1 MPKLKTNHSTR
12 RRFLKNGFMLMA
24 SPAMIS
30 SKISAQPEIPNISGK
45 CHIGVIGLGA
55 RGFHLMQSFLRQE
68 DVHVRAVCDVDRVHY
83 RSNAWGQGQAYGLE
97 SAKRVVDFYAKN
109 KRRSAYNG
117 CLALIDYRD
126 LCARDDIDAVV
137 VATPDHWHYH
147 QIMEAL
153 AHGKDVY
160 CEKPLTH
167 TFMEGKIIHRE
178 VVRKRA
184 IFQTGSQQRSTA
196 NFQKAVALVRNG
208 YIGRLR
214 RVEVGLPPG
223 YTKPRSDTRI
233 QPVPPGLD
241 YDRWNGP
248 APLLPYMRARH
259 HQLWRGH
266 LAYGGGNI
274 MDWIGHHNDIAHWG
288 AGMDQS
294 GPTEVRAVGWTSSET
309 DIYNTPVDY
318 EIHCVYPG
326 NIEWLIASK
335 LKMGTKWIGE
345 NGWIYVNRG
354 RLEASDPRWLEKGFA
369 VGPLEF
375 AMSSNH
381 VRNFIDGVRS
391 RRACIA
397 PAETAHRSITAG
409 HLGYVSHRLGR
420 RLVFDPHI
428 ERVLNDTEANT
439 LLDKSYRKP
448 WRI

>member
-1 MPKLKTNHSTR
+1 
-12 RRFLKNGFMLMA
+12 
-24 SPAMIS
+24 
-30 SKISAQPEIPNISGK
+30 
-45 CHIGVIGLGA
+45 
-55 RGFHLMQSFLRQE
+55 
-68 DVHVRAVCDVDRVHY
+68 
-83 RSNAWGQGQAYGLE
+83 
-97 SAKRVVDFYAKN
+97 
-109 KRRSAYNG
+109 
-117 CLALIDYRD
+117 
-126 LCARDDIDAVV
+126 
-137 VATPDHWHYH
+137 
-147 QIMEAL
+147 
-153 AHGKDVY
+153 
-160 CEKPLTH
+160 
-167 TFMEGKIIHRE
+167 
-178 VVRKRA
+178 
-184 IFQTGSQQRSTA
+184 
-196 NFQKAVALVRNG
+196 
-208 YIGRLR
+208 
-214 RVEVGLPPG
+214 
-223 YTKPRSDTRI
+223 
-233 QPVPPGLD
+233 
-241 YDRWNGP
+241 
-248 APLLPYMRARH
+248 MRARH